1 MNDLQCARPFTC
13 IPVILHNN
21 LQDRYD
27 HRQLVYEEAEILRGV
42 GAWEELKDDKER

>member
-27 HRQLVYEEAEILRGV
+27 HPQLVYEEAEIFRGV